1 MEILESV
8 AAVPVTLVQSYP
20 DYKFKYKPLDL
31 ETLFVN
37 KGLYQT
43 RVCVEFGFEI

>member
-1 MEILESV
+1 MEILETV
-8 AAVPVTLVQSYP
+8 ASDPMTLMHPYF
-20 DYKFKYKPLDL
+20 DCKFRYNPLDL

-43 RVCVEFGFEI
+43 RVRV

>member
-8 AAVPVTLVQSYP
+8 ASDPMTLMHPYS
-20 DYKFKYKPLDL
+20 DCKFRYNPLDL

-43 RVCVEFGFEI
+43 RVRV